1 MPQKT
6 ETNTRSDTDK
16 QTFQLM
22 LKNVN
27 ILFLGIG
34 VLILTDRSYLSR
46 FWSVRL
52 LPSHMHYAQ
61 ETPSELMPDVACRR
75 TQFEAWLAMQD
86 VSASGLVSAHV
97 ADKRCT
103 IRCVHGAP
111 EALIE
116 SLVEEWSGCTAQRAF
131 EKLSAPDVHVTNQSD
146 KDLQLPKIVEL
157 DSRVSVAAQRL
168 GIVPWANWQTRR
180 LSRSLSSKV

>member
-1 MPQKT
+1 MPLLMLTSRLRPLVRADFCCMPQKT
-6 ETNTRSDTDK
+6 EGNTRSDAEK
-16 QTFQLM
+16 QTFELM

-27 ILFLGIG
+27 LLFLGIG

-46 FWSVRL
+46 FW
-52 LPSHMHYAQ
+52 
-61 ETPSELMPDVACRR
+61 

-86 VSASGLVSAHV
+86 ASASGLVSAHV
-97 ADKRCT
+97 ADKRCF

-131 EKLSAPDVHVTNQSD
+131 DKLSAPDVHVTNQSD
-146 KDLQLPKIVEL
+146 KDLQLPKIIEL
-157 DSRVSVAAQRL
+157 DSRVSVTAQRL
-168 GIVPWANWQTRR
+168 GIVPWANWQTRP
-180 LSRSLSSKV
+180 LNRSMSSKV